1 MRMRKTKPWIAAGM
15 AAVML
20 CGCGTPTSTA
30 PSSESAGAA
39 GGTDASAD
47 AVSEYPDYLNLDSQR
62 YALDL
67 VLALGKPKEKVVIV
81 PVGPDGNTQY
91 YRDEEQV
98 HYVPKRDLNDILL

>member
-1 MRMRKTKPWIAAGM
+1 MIGSFNRTKLA
-15 AAVML
+15 
-20 CGCGTPTSTA
+20 
-30 PSSESAGAA
+30 E
-39 GGTDASAD
+39 
-47 AVSEYPDYLNLDSQR
+47 YLNLDSQR